1 MQYNLL
7 LTIYIFSGG
16 MLSPSGSIA
25 SPRQSPGPVTPQP
38 SMTPSPGGGG
48 HGPHT
53 APQSPAHYPRVSG
66 DNRLV

>member
-1 MQYNLL
+1 
-7 LTIYIFSGG
+7 